1 MGVAI
6 LSKYT
11 TTIYNILQNIVP
23 NSENLTPDQLVEN
36 GVPAFFD
43 FSFPWYNDTG
53 DGKSEF
59 MHAYLTR
66 YLNNEIGQETL
77 GMHKQF
83 FKGLMYENVE
93 EMQQK
98 YSLLGVM
105 PNVAGERSVKHNE
118 NINDTETGSTEV
130 TQDIA
135 STDASS
141 QKQDTQSIHSDNPQV
156 TVGTTDYASEMDRGE
171 AVSNNNT
178 NSSSNS
184 TGKSDSNR
192 VGNTIRSL
200 TENETDTRN
209 SDKYFNS
216 ISEGAY
222 LINTILLKRCRK
234 LFMQVW

>member
-1 MGVAI
+1 MGN

-23 NSENLTPDQLVEN
+23 NSENLTPDQLIAH
-36 GVPAFFD
+36 GVKVFFD

-59 MHAYLTR
+59 MSAYLTR

-83 FKGLMYENVE
+83 FKGLMCENVE
-93 EMQQK
+93 EMKQK
-98 YSLLGVM
+98 YALLGDM
-105 PNVAGERSVKHNE
+105 PNVAGERRVKHNE
-118 NINDTETGSTEV
+118 SINDTETNSTDT
-130 TQDIA
+130 TQDIT
-135 STDASS
+135 STDVSN
-141 QKQDTQSIHSDNPQV
+141 QKQNTQSIHSDNPQV
-156 TVGTTDYASEMDRGE
+156 TISTSDYASEMDRGE
-171 AVSNNNT
+171 ATVNNNT
-178 NSSSNS
+178 NTASNS
-184 TGKSDSNR
+184 RGQTDSNR
-192 VGNTIRSL
+192 VGNTRRTLDESV
-200 TENETDTRN
+200 TDTRN
-209 SDKYFNS
+209 SDKYFNA

>member
-1 MGVAI
+1 MV

-23 NSENLTPDQLVEN
+23 NSESLTPDELVEQ
-36 GVPAFFD
+36 GVIVFFD
-43 FSFPWYNDTG
+43 FSFPWYNETG

-59 MHAYLTR
+59 MVAYLTR

-93 EMQQK
+93 EMRQK
-98 YSLLGVM
+98 YKLLGDM
-105 PNVAGERSVKHNE
+105 PNVAGERRVTHNE
-118 NINDTETGSTEV
+118 NINDTETSNTDAK
-130 TQDIA
+130 QDIV
-135 STDASS
+135 STDVSN
-141 QKQDTQSIHSDNPQV
+141 QKQNSQSIHSDNPQV
-156 TVGTTDYASEMDRGE
+156 TISTNDYASEMDRGE
-171 AVSNNNT
+171 ATLNNT
-178 NSSSNS
+178 TNSTSNS
-184 TGKSDSNR
+184 TGQTDSNR
-192 VGNTIRSL
+192 VGNTKRMLS
-200 TENETDTRN
+200 ENVTDTRN
-209 SDKYFNS
+209 SDKYFNA

>member
-1 MGVAI
+1 MI

-23 NSENLTPDQLVEN
+23 NSENLTPDELIEN
-36 GVPAFFD
+36 GVKAFFD

-59 MHAYLTR
+59 MVAYLTR

-83 FKGLMYENVE
+83 FRGLMCENVE
-93 EMQQK
+93 EMKQK
-98 YSLLGVM
+98 YALLGDM
-105 PNVAGERSVKHNE
+105 PNVAGERRVKHNE
-118 NINDTETGSTEV
+118 NINDTEVSNTDA
-130 TQDIA
+130 TQDIT
-135 STDASS
+135 STDVSN
-141 QKQDTQSIHSDNPQV
+141 QKQNTQSIHSDNPQV
-156 TVGTTDYASEMDRGE
+156 TISTSDYASEMDRGE
-171 AVSNNNT
+171 ATVNNNT
-178 NSSSNS
+178 NSASNS
-184 TGKSDSNR
+184 RGQTDSNR
-192 VGNTIRSL
+192 VGNTRRTLDESV
-200 TENETDTRN
+200 TDTRN
-209 SDKYFNS
+209 SDKYFNA

>member
-1 MGVAI
+1 MI

-23 NSENLTPDQLVEN
+23 NSETLTPDELVEQ
-36 GVPAFFD
+36 GVNVFFD
-43 FSFPWYNDTG
+43 FSFPWYNETG
-53 DGKSEF
+53 YGKSEF
-59 MHAYLTR
+59 MVAYLTR

-83 FKGLMYENVE
+83 FKGLMYENIE
-93 EMQQK
+93 EMKQK
-98 YSLLGVM
+98 YALLGDM

-118 NINDTETGSTEV
+118 NINDTETSNTDAK
-130 TQDIA
+130 QDIV
-135 STDASS
+135 STDVSI
-141 QKQDTQSIHSDNPQV
+141 QKQNTQSIHSDNPQV
-156 TVGTTDYASEMDRGE
+156 TISTSDYASEMDRGE
-171 AVSNNNT
+171 ATTNNNT

-184 TGKSDSNR
+184 TGQTDSNR
-192 VGNTIRSL
+192 VGNTKRTLS
-200 TENETDTRN
+200 ENVTDTRN
-209 SDKYFNS
+209 SDKYFNA

>member
-1 MGVAI
+1 MI

-23 NSENLTPDQLVEN
+23 NSESLTPDELVEQ
-36 GVPAFFD
+36 GVSVFFD

-59 MHAYLTR
+59 MTAYLTR

-93 EMQQK
+93 EMKQK
-98 YSLLGVM
+98 YALLGDM
-105 PNVAGERSVKHNE
+105 PNVAGERRVTHNE
-118 NINDTETGSTEV
+118 NINDTETSNTDAK
-130 TQDIA
+130 QDVV
-135 STDASS
+135 STDVSN
-141 QKQDTQSIHSDNPQV
+141 QKQNSQSIHSDNPQV
-156 TVGTTDYASEMDRGE
+156 TISTNDYASEMDRGE
-171 AVSNNNT
+171 ATTNNNT
-178 NSSSNS
+178 NSTSKSSGQ
-184 TGKSDSNR
+184 TDSNR
-192 VGNTIRSL
+192 VGNTKRTLS
-200 TENETDTRN
+200 ENVTDTRN
-209 SDKYFNS
+209 SDKYFNA

-234 LFMQVW
+234 LFMQMW